1 MPIITI
7 DNLTLIISLV
17 SAFIAIAMFV
27 IASIQ
32 TLIQKRNLNLALFNR
47 RYKVYIDSQKL
58 YQEYTNGHISDVT
71 FSHFIDSFHSSQ

>member
-7 DNLTLIISLV
+7 DNLTLIISLA

-32 TLIQKRNLNLALFNR
+32 TRIQKRNLNLALFNR
-47 RYKVYIDSQKL
+47 RYKVYIDSQNESPRVHRRPVCL
-58 YQEYTNGHISDVT
+58 SQATLP
-71 FSHFIDSFHSSQ
+71 DSFKLS